1 VTPRSGMSGERGDR
15 ASQPDPR
22 GSAAGSASRRHLELL
37 DVQRMVREEP
47 PPIEWRIDGLAVD
60 GALTMLAGR
69 EGEGKSLLALALA
82 SAVTRGG
89 DVAGF
94 SCKRGRALI
103 IDVENGEREAHR
115 RIHSLRPDPVR
126 LSYCLGPLNLSSEL
140 SLLADLLSR
149 VAPDLL
155 VLDSFRPLIRG
166 IDENDSRVDADLA
179 PLRDLVRA
187 HHAACVLLHHASK
200 QQGGEYRGSTAI
212 GAAVELG
219 FTLSSKRDA
228 DPRRCLSC
236 WKSRFGPRMP
246 DRWVEIRQAADG
258 SPGIVTAEAPA
269 PADTSGENLVGQIV
283 AALASGAQARADLAE
298 LVGEPRSQ
306 PSGAF
311 QRALNLAVDRGLV
324 VKPKRGLYAVP
335 QSGARAG
342 AQGSLS

>member
-1 VTPRSGMSGERGDR
+1 VTTSSGTGGGRGDR

-22 GSAAGSASRRHLELL
+22 GSAAGSASRRKLELL
-37 DVQRMVREEP
+37 DVQRMVEEEP

-94 SCKRGRALI
+94 ACKPGRALI

-115 RIHSLRPDPVR
+115 RVHRLRPDPEK
-126 LSYCLGPLNLSSEL
+126 LSYCVGPLNLSSEL
-140 SLLADLLSR
+140 DLLAELLDR
-149 VAPDLL
+149 LENPELV
-155 VLDSFRPLIRG
+155 VLDSFRPLIPG

-187 HHAACVLLHHASK
+187 HRSACILLHHASK
-200 QQGGEYRGSTAI
+200 QQGGDYRGSTAI

-236 WKSRFGPRMP
+236 WKSRPAPRVS
-246 DRWVEIRQAADG
+246 DRWLAIRQAADG
-258 SPGIVTAEAPA
+258 SPEIVAAEAPA
-269 PADTSGENLVGQIV
+269 PADRSGENLVGQIV

-311 QRALNLAVDRGLV
+311 SRALNLAVQRGAV
-324 VKPKRGLYAVP
+324 VMP
-335 QSGARAG
+335 
-342 AQGSLS
+342 